1 DPGHQIASLTVRKEV
16 VARVVRVSSSAMT
29 DASAITDG
37 RVLRGE
43 RNRTALVE
51 ALLELVDEGDVHP
64 TAPRIAER
72 AGLSLRTVFQHF
84 ADMESLYAAVAD
96 RQTERVRALV
106 AETVDP
112 SARFYETVTPVRRA
126 SLLVAHRSPELTARL
141 EGVTRYLRRQLATT
155 FEPEL
160 AALDRGRRSDVLSA
174 LEVATS
180 WETWDSLRRGQRR
193 SAAAAARTVR
203 VLVGATLG
211 TMGS

>member
-1 DPGHQIASLTVRKEV
+1 
-16 VARVVRVSSSAMT
+16 MT

-112 SARFYETVTPVRRA
+112 SLPLARRIDGLVEQRARFYETVTPVRRA

>member
-1 DPGHQIASLTVRKEV
+1 
-16 VARVVRVSSSAMT
+16 MT

-112 SARFYETVTPVRRA
+112 SLPLARRIDGLVEQRARFYETVTPVRRA

-155 FEPEL
+155 FETEL
-160 AALDRGRRSDVLSA
+160 AALGRGRRSDVLSA

-180 WETWDSLRRGQRR
+180 WETWDSLRRAQRR

>member
-1 DPGHQIASLTVRKEV
+1 
-16 VARVVRVSSSAMT
+16 MT

-112 SARFYETVTPVRRA
+112 SLPLARRIDGLVEQRARFYETVTPVRRA

-160 AALDRGRRSDVLSA
+160 AALGRGRRSDVLSA